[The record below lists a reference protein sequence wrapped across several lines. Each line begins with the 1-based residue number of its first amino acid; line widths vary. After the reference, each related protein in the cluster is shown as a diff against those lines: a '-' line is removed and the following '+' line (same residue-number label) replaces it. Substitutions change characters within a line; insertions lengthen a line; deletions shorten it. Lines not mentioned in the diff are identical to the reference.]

1 MIQKKQRGTSRK
13 RIFSLSSSF
22 SHLFKQL
29 KTSSG
34 KRWIEMGGET
44 GVGVC
49 GKRDDGMPRKRKNE
63 EEIFIKRKTG
73 LC

>member
-1 MIQKKQRGTSRK
+1 
-13 RIFSLSSSF
+13 
-22 SHLFKQL
+22 
-29 KTSSG
+29 
-34 KRWIEMGGET
+34 MGGET